1 MLALAP
7 RSDARIAATNPI
19 IPITMNPSPST
30 NMIATNSAPN
40 RDEMNDHH
48 VLPAAFGAEVRD
60 QAEAFGFA
68 SDRLDPSVERF
79 GGGAGQEGLGENKPF
94 VPGFLD
100 VAASPLYFGQS

>member
-1 MLALAP
+1 MLTLAP

-30 NMIATNSAPN
+30 NMIATNSMPS
-40 RDEMNDHH
+40 RDEMNDHQIP
-48 VLPAAFGAEVRD
+48 PAASGAEVRD

-68 SDRLDPSVERF
+68 SDSFDQSVERF
-79 GGGAGQEGLGENKPF
+79 GGEDGQEGLGESKPF

-100 VAASPLYFGQS
+100 VAGSPLYFGQS